1 MRVYQS
7 AVGSPREGRRQSV
20 AAPVGLGGL
29 QGASAEKLAR
39 KYVWWQPPRQTLAEP
54 ALLVAQIM
62 TLGVL
67 EDVQWLLGRVSRDAL
82 RGVLRH
88 PPVGIFNMRSWRF
101 WHLQL
106 GVAPIPP
113 LPARPLPP

>member
-1 MRVYQS
+1 MRVRQS
-7 AVGSPREGRRQSV
+7 AVSSSCESSRQSG
-20 AAPVGLGGL
+20 AGQVGLGGL
-29 QGASAEKLAR
+29 QGAGAEMLAR
-39 KYVWWQPPRQTLAEP
+39 KYVWWQPPRQTLGEP
-54 ALLVAQIM
+54 ALLIAQIM

-82 RGVLRH
+82 RGVLRD
-88 PPVGIFNMRSWRF
+88 PPVGIFNARSWRF

-113 LPARPLPP
+113 LPARPLPA